1 MQTQLRNFHRRP
13 AATVFS
19 FLAAVTLAA
28 AQTPAESPSA
38 LEQVLARLDRLER
51 QNRELVEQVRA
62 LRSELALS
70 HNPSSG
76 ASGDTVAAGSAA
88 PDGAQMASVNE
99 RLDVQERRLEEQAQT
114 KVESSQHMPVRITG
128 MALFNAFLNS
138 RPNDNLVVPVL
149 APGSGG
155 PLTGGATLRQTILGL
170 DFRGPEVLG
179 GGKIH
184 GFINMDFFGG
194 SREPYDNLFRI
205 RTAGLEIHWE
215 NTSVMFGQDKPLI
228 APREPNS
235 LAQVGLSPLTG
246 AGNLW
251 VWQPQMRVEQRFH
264 LDDRTSFR
272 AQVGV
277 FETRE
282 DYGYVPPAY
291 ATSLQSQRP
300 ALQGRFSLAHNLD
313 DERRIEI
320 GSGFD
325 ASTTHVA
332 GATVPSRV
340 WAFDWFANPWRKL
353 EFSGTFFR
361 GHNLTNLGGIGQ
373 GFTIVNENNVIPVHA
388 DGGWAQ
394 LSFLIAPRLTFNLFG
409 GQQDNRNRDL
419 RYYGVDKNQ
428 AYAANLMYRL
438 APNVIVSLETG
449 QVRTTYLGVGN
460 RLANH
465 HDLGLAYLF

>member
-1 MQTQLRNFHRRP
+1 
-13 AATVFS
+13 
-19 FLAAVTLAA
+19 
-28 AQTPAESPSA
+28 
-38 LEQVLARLDRLER
+38 
-51 QNRELVEQVRA
+51 
-62 LRSELALS
+62 
-70 HNPSSG
+70 
-76 ASGDTVAAGSAA
+76 
-88 PDGAQMASVNE
+88 
-99 RLDVQERRLEEQAQT
+99 
-114 KVESSQHMPVRITG
+114 
-128 MALFNAFLNS
+128 
-138 RPNDNLVVPVL
+138 
-149 APGSGG
+149 
-155 PLTGGATLRQTILGL
+155 
-170 DFRGPEVLG
+170 
-179 GGKIH
+179 
-184 GFINMDFFGG
+184 MDFFGG
-194 SREPYDNLFRI
+194 SGEPYNSLVRL
-205 RTAGLEIHWE
+205 RTAGLEINWE

-373 GFTIVNENNVIPVHA
+373 GFTIVKENNVIPVHA

-438 APNVIVSLETG
+438 APNVILSLETG

-465 HDLGLAYLF
+465 HDLGFAYLF

>member
-13 AATVFS
+13 SATVFS
-19 FLAAVTLAA
+19 FLAAAILAA
-28 AQTPAESPSA
+28 GQTPAEKPSA
-38 LEQVLARLDRLER
+38 LDQILSRLDRLER
-51 QNRELVEQVRA
+51 QNRELTEEVRA

-70 HNPSSG
+70 HNH
-76 ASGDTVAAGSAA
+76 ASEGSDGTTTASTA
-88 PDGAQMASVNE
+88 PDGTHSGTVNE

-114 KVESSQHMPVRITG
+114 KVESSQHLPVRITG

-138 RPNDNLVVPVL
+138 RANDSLVVPVL

-155 PLTGGATLRQTILGL
+155 VLTGGATLRQTILGL

-194 SREPYDNLFRI
+194 SGEPYDNLMRI
-205 RTAGLEIHWE
+205 RTAGLEIDWA
-215 NTSVMFGQDKPLI
+215 NTNVMFGQDKPLI

-251 VWQPQMRVEQRFH
+251 LWQPQMRVEQRFH
-264 LDDRTSFR
+264 LDDRTTFR

-277 FETRE
+277 FGTRE

-291 ATSLQSQRP
+291 ATSLQQVRP
-300 ALQGRFSLAHNLD
+300 ALQGRFSMAHSLD
-313 DERRIEI
+313 DERRIEV

-325 ASTTHVA
+325 VSTTHVA

-340 WAFDWFANPWRKL
+340 FALDWFANPWRKL
-353 EFSGTFFR
+353 EFSGAFFG
-361 GHNLTNLGGIGQ
+361 GHNLANLGGVGQ
-373 GFTIVNENNVIPVHA
+373 GFTIVTYDNVIPVHSV
-388 DGGWAQ
+388 GGWAQ
-394 LSFLIAPRLTFNLFG
+394 LSFLIAPRLTFNVFG

-419 RYYGVDKNQ
+419 RYYGMDKNQ
-428 AYAANLMYRL
+428 AYAGNLMYRL
-438 APNVIVSLETG
+438 APNVILSLETG

-460 RLANH
+460 RLTNH
-465 HDLGLAYLF
+465 HDLGFAYLF

>member
-1 MQTQLRNFHRRP
+1 MQTQLRNFHRRS
-13 AATVFS
+13 AATVFL

-28 AQTPAESPSA
+28 AQTAAESPSA
-38 LEQVLARLDRLER
+38 LDQILSRLDRLER

-62 LRSELALS
+62 LRNELALS
-70 HNPSSG
+70 HDQSSAPSN
-76 ASGDTVAAGSAA
+76 DTVAAGPSS
-88 PDGAQMASVNE
+88 PDGLQTASVNE

-138 RPNDNLVVPVL
+138 RPNGNLVVPVL

-155 PLTGGATLRQTILGL
+155 ALTGGATLRQTILGL
-170 DFRGPEVLG
+170 DFRGPEVPG

-184 GFINMDFFGG
+184 GFINRDFFGG
-194 SREPYDNLFRI
+194 SGEPYDSLFRI
-205 RTAGLEIHWE
+205 RTAGIEINWE

-228 APREPNS
+228 AQREPNS

-251 VWQPQMRVEQRFH
+251 LWQPQMRVEQRFH

-277 FETRE
+277 FQTRE
-282 DYGYVPPAY
+282 DYGYVPPTY
-291 ATSLQSQRP
+291 VSTLQNQRP

-313 DERRIEI
+313 DERRVEV
-320 GSGFD
+320 GLGFD

-340 WAFDWFANPWRKL
+340 FAFDWFANPWRKL

-361 GHNLTNLGGIGQ
+361 GQNFTNLGGIGQ
-373 GFTIVNENNVIPVHA
+373 GFTIVTYGNVIPVHA

-419 RYYGVDKNQ
+419 LYYGVDKNQ
-428 AYAANLMYRL
+428 SYAANLMYRL
-438 APNVIVSLETG
+438 APNVILSLETG

-460 RLANH
+460 RLTNH
-465 HDLGLAYLF
+465 YDLGFAYLF